1 MDVDLL
7 VIGAGSGGLAASKR
21 AAKHGARVALV
32 EGDLVGGTCV
42 IRGCVPK
49 KLLVYGAEYREL
61 LAEAASFG
69 WSVPD
74 PSCDPAVL
82 FHNVRQEVMRLNG
95 IHRTALENHGIE
107 LVGGWG
113 RFVDAHTVQVGERQI
128 TAQQIVIAV
137 GGRPQRLAIPGGEL
151 GWVSDDL
158 FEQEQ
163 LPQAITIVGA
173 GYIAC
178 EFACI
183 LQGLGVQVTQVI
195 RGDRILKGFDRELAL
210 AVQEGMEE
218 LGVTLRFG
226 LQPTAIQATAT
237 GMDLLCGDT
246 CIPGDVVL
254 QAAGRLAW
262 LEGLGLEHAGVEH
275 EPHRIP
281 VDTMHRTN
289 VPHIFA
295 VGDVT
300 DRVNLT
306 PVAIDEGRALA
317 DALFAGRQREVNHDL
332 VATAVF
338 TQPELA
344 SVGLSEE
351 EAVQRYGADRVR
363 VHRARFRN
371 LRQSLPKS
379 GPRCLLK
386 LVVDQTNDRV
396 LGCHMVGS
404 HAGEI
409 IQMAAISLGMGATKA
424 DFDRTMALHP
434 SISEEFVTMI

>member
-107 LVGGWG
+107 LVEGWG

-128 TAQQIVIAV
+128 TAKQIVIAV

-246 CIPGDVVL
+246 CIRGDVVL
-254 QAAGRLAW
+254 QATGRLAW
-262 LEGLGLEHAGVEH
+262 LEGLGLENAGVEH

-281 VDTMHRTN
+281 VDALHRTN

-386 LVVDQTNDRV
+386 LVVDLTNDRV

-434 SISEEFVTMI
+434 SISEEFVTMV

>member
-21 AAKHGARVALV
+21 AAKHGAKVAII
-32 EGDLVGGTCV
+32 EGDRVGGTCV

-49 KLLVYGAEYREL
+49 KLLVYGSEYREL

-82 FHNVRQEVMRLNG
+82 FSNVRQEVMRLNG
-95 IHRTALENHGIE
+95 IHRTSLQNHGVE
-107 LVGGWG
+107 LVEGWG
-113 RFVDAHTVQVGERQI
+113 RFLDSHTVQVGERQI
-128 TAQQIVIAV
+128 TAHHIVIAV

-158 FEQEQ
+158 FEQKQ

-210 AVQEGMEE
+210 AVQEGMQE
-218 LGVTLRFG
+218 LGVSLRFG
-226 LQPTAIQATAT
+226 LQPTAISTT
-237 GMDLLCGDT
+237 STKMDLVCGDT
-246 CIPGDVVL
+246 CIHGDVVL
-254 QAAGRLAW
+254 QATGRLAW
-262 LEGLGLEHAGVEH
+262 LEGLGLEQAGVQH
-275 EPHRIP
+275 EPHRVH
-281 VDTMHRTN
+281 VDAMHRTN
-289 VPHIFA
+289 VPHIYA

-317 DALFAGRQREVNHDL
+317 DALFSDRQRGVNHDL

-344 SVGLSEE
+344 SVGLGEE
-351 EAVQRYGADRVR
+351 QALQRFGSDRVR

-386 LVVDQTNDRV
+386 LVVDQANDRV

-409 IQMAAISLGMGATKA
+409 IQMAAIAVGMGATKA

-434 SISEEFVTMI
+434 SISEEFVTMG

>member
-1 MDVDLL
+1 M
-7 VIGAGSGGLAASKR
+7 IGAGSGGLAASKR

-107 LVGGWG
+107 LVEGWG

-128 TAQQIVIAV
+128 TAKQIVIAV

-218 LGVTLRFG
+218 LGVTFRFG
-226 LQPTAIQATAT
+226 LQPTAIKATAT

-246 CIPGDVVL
+246 FIPGDVVL
-254 QAAGRLAW
+254 QATGRLAW
-262 LEGLGLEHAGVEH
+262 LEGLGLENAGVEH
-275 EPHRIP
+275 EPQRIP
-281 VDTMHRTN
+281 VDAMHRTN

-434 SISEEFVTMI
+434 SISEEFVTMV